1 MERTKREFNT
11 AGPMK
16 PDIHYT
22 IPPLERWD
30 TDDIL
35 DLIDREKYFVLHAP
49 RQTGKT
55 SCLLAL
61 RDYLN
66 KEDEYYCV
74 YANIEA
80 AQTARNDLSSGTK
93 TILSELFNQKKT
105 LNKDLPFTANSAD
118 ESSKSG
124 DCKVVTIQGVLKLVV
139 EAGA

>member
-1 MERTKREFNT
+1 
-11 AGPMK
+11 
-16 PDIHYT
+16 
-22 IPPLERWD
+22 
-30 TDDIL
+30 
-35 DLIDREKYFVLHAP
+35 
-49 RQTGKT
+49 
-55 SCLLAL
+55 
-61 RDYLN
+61 LN
-66 KEDEYYCV
+66 KEDVYYCV

-93 TILSELFNQKKT
+93 TILSELFNQIKKT